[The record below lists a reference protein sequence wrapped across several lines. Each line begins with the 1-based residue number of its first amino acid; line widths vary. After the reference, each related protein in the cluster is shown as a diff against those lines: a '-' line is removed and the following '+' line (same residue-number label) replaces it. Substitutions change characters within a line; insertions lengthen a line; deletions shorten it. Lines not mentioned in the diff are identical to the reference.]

1 MLEQERSGLAHT
13 FMAVPIMNQRR
24 LGCSTQST
32 IPHQLTDYIIS
43 LLEPIVSSFVEYFS
57 TLPED
62 RKEVMEKLRHTIRTN
77 LPDGFEEAMN
87 YGMPSW
93 VVPHSTYPDGYH
105 VDPKLPLSFLS
116 IASQKRHIGFY
127 HMGIYA
133 SAELL
138 EWFTGEYPNHCK
150 TKLDMGK
157 SCIRFKNPANIPHEL
172 IKELCSKMSVQE
184 WIDLYEEQ
192 YR

>member
-1 MLEQERSGLAHT
+1 NRMGAPCDWTNETLANESNYIVWH
-13 FMAVPIMNQRR
+13 
-24 LGCSTQST
+24 LGQT
-32 IPHQLTDYIIS
+32 
-43 LLEPIVSSFVEYFS
+43 VSDFDDYFS
-57 TLPED
+57 SLPED
-62 RKEVMEKLRHTIRTN
+62 RKDTMLELRDSIRSS